1 MNLRERLKE
10 ALIEDLGDG
19 LGDGDVTSQA
29 LIDPCCR
36 RRAFFLVK
44 QDGILAGLP
53 FAVEVFHLLD
63 PQMQIEVLVEEGST
77 ICPGQVLAHLEG
89 NARALLAGERTALN
103 LLSHLS
109 GIASLTQQF
118 VVQLKPY
125 GVRLL
130 DTRKTT
136 PLWRDLEKYAVRI
149 GGGSNHRFGLYD
161 MVLIKDNHVAACG
174 GIVPALRQVRSGLRP
189 GLPVEIEVKSFAE
202 FEEALSEGADWVM
215 LDNMPVQ
222 EMERCVQLGKGR
234 VILEASGGIRE
245 DTLERIARTG
255 VDCISLGVLTHSAP
269 ALDISLEIEDNIV
282 NAAQSA
288 ETSGVHLPEWNH

>member
-10 ALIEDLGDG
+10 ALIEDLGS
-19 LGDGDVTSQA
+19 GDVTSQA
-29 LIDPCCR
+29 LIDPRCR
-36 RRAFFLVK
+36 TRATFLVK
-44 QDGILAGLP
+44 QEGIVAGLP
-53 FAVEVFHLLD
+53 FAVEVFQLLD
-63 PQMQIEVLVEEGST
+63 PQMQAEVLVEDGSSVR
-77 ICPGQVLAHLEG
+77 PGQVLAHLEG
-89 NARALLAGERTALN
+89 NTRALLAGERTALN
-103 LLSHLS
+103 LLCHLS
-109 GIASLTQQF
+109 GIASLTH
-118 VVQLKPY
+118 QLVMKAKPH

-136 PLWRDLEKYAVRI
+136 PLWRDLEKYAVRM

-161 MVLIKDNHVAACG
+161 MVLIKDNHIAACG
-174 GIVPALRQVRSGLRP
+174 GIAPALRQIRSGLRP
-189 GLPVEIEVKSFAE
+189 GLQVEIEVKSFAE
-202 FEEALSEGADWVM
+202 FEEALAEGADWVM

-222 EMERCVQLGKGR
+222 EMERCVKLGKGR

-245 DTLERIARTG
+245 DTLERIAHTG

-269 ALDISLEIEDNIV
+269 AIDISLEIEHNIV